1 LKELKILLV
10 EDDIDHVELIT
21 EVLETNGIRKEII
34 LLKDGQEAIDYFQ
47 EGNVNAVEG
56 AQDEVGL
63 IILDLKLPKID
74 GMDVLKFLKKNP
86 RYCSIPV
93 VIFSTTSDVNVI
105 AEGYKHGVNSFIT
118 KPISYEKF
126 VEKMKTLK
134 EYWLRTGVLPLQI

>member
-1 LKELKILLV
+1 MKKIKILLV

-21 EVLETNGIRKEII
+21 EVLEKNGIKKEII

-47 EGNVNAVEG
+47 ERHTNTVDG

-74 GMDVLKFLKKNP
+74 GMGVLKFLKKNQ

-93 VIFSTTSDVNVI
+93 VIFSTTSEINVV
-105 AEGYKHGVNSFIT
+105 AEGYRYGVNSFIT
-118 KPISYEKF
+118 KPISYEEF
-126 VEKMKTLK
+126 VEKIKTLK
-134 EYWLRTGVLPLQI
+134 EYWLKTCVLPIH

>member
-1 LKELKILLV
+1 MKELKILLV
-10 EDDIDHVELIT
+10 EDDIDHVHLIT
-21 EVLETNGIRKEII
+21 EVLEENSMKEII

-47 EGNVNAVEG
+47 EGYVNAVEG
-56 AQDEVGL
+56 VQDEVGL

-74 GMDVLKFLKKNP
+74 GMGVLKFLKKNP

-93 VIFSTTSDVNVI
+93 VIFSTTSEINVI

-126 VEKMKTLK
+126 VEKIKTLK
-134 EYWLRTGVLPLQI
+134 EYWLKTCVLPLQI